1 VHDFTAWMQA
11 SALGHFMRESS
22 PWTYAI
28 VNLVHVLGIA
38 TLFGSL
44 VILDL
49 RLMGAWSRTRLATI
63 TDIATPVAL
72 LGFSVAV
79 VSGVGLFAT
88 KATEYV
94 GNPFLY
100 VKFPAIGFG
109 MLNVLLLRV
118 LPGWRARAERELSGP
133 ERLQLAFAGGISL
146 ACWLIAISAGRLIA
160 YW

>member
-11 SALGHFMRESS
+11 STLGHFMRESN

-28 VNLVHVLGIA
+28 VNLCHVLGIA

-44 VILDL
+44 VVLDL
-49 RLMGAWSRTRLATI
+49 RLMGVWRRVPLATI
-63 TDIATPVAL
+63 ADVAAPVAAF
-72 LGFSVAV
+72 GFSLAV
-79 VSGVGLFAT
+79 FTGVGLFAT

-100 VKFPAIGFG
+100 IKFPAIGLG
-109 MLNVLLLRV
+109 LINVLV
-118 LPGWRARAERELSGP
+118 LSRLPAWRARATRELSRG
-133 ERLQLAFAGGISL
+133 ERFQLAFAGGFSL
-146 ACWLIAISAGRLIA
+146 ACWLTAIAAGRLIA

>member
-11 SALGHFMRESS
+11 STLGHFMRESS

-28 VNLVHVLGIA
+28 VNLGHVLGIA

-44 VILDL
+44 VVLDL
-49 RLMGAWSRTRLATI
+49 RLMGAWRRVPLATI
-63 TDIATPVAL
+63 ADVAAPIAAF
-72 LGFSVAV
+72 GFSLAV
-79 VSGVGLFAT
+79 FTGVGLFAT

-100 VKFPAIGFG
+100 IKFPAIGLG
-109 MLNVLLLRV
+109 LINVLV
-118 LPGWRARAERELSGP
+118 LSRLSAWRERATRELSRG
-133 ERLQLAFAGGISL
+133 ERLQLALAGGISL
-146 ACWLIAISAGRLIA
+146 VCWFTAMAAGRLIA

>member
-11 SALGHFMRESS
+11 STLGHFMREST

-28 VNLVHVLGIA
+28 VNLCHVLGIA

-44 VILDL
+44 VVLDL
-49 RLMGAWSRTRLATI
+49 RLMGAWRRVPLATI
-63 TDIATPVAL
+63 ADVAAPVAAF
-72 LGFSVAV
+72 GFSLAV
-79 VSGVGLFAT
+79 FTGVGLFAT

-100 VKFPAIGFG
+100 IKFPAIGLG
-109 MLNVLLLRV
+109 LINVLV
-118 LPGWRARAERELSGP
+118 LSRLTAWRERATRELSRG
-133 ERLQLAFAGGISL
+133 ERVQLAFAGGISL
-146 ACWLIAISAGRLIA
+146 ACWVTAIAAGRLIA

>member
-11 SALGHFMRESS
+11 STLGHFMRESS

-28 VNLVHVLGIA
+28 VNLCHVLGVA

-44 VILDL
+44 VVLDL
-49 RLMGAWSRTRLATI
+49 RLMGVWRRVPLATI
-63 TDIATPVAL
+63 ADVVAPVAAF
-72 LGFSVAV
+72 GFSLAV
-79 VSGVGLFAT
+79 FTGMGLFAT

-100 VKFPAIGFG
+100 VKFPAIGLG
-109 MLNVLLLRV
+109 LINVLV
-118 LPGWRARAERELSGP
+118 LSRLTAWRERGARELSRAERF
-133 ERLQLAFAGGISL
+133 QLAVTGGISL
-146 ACWLIAISAGRLIA
+146 ACWFTAIAAGRLIA

>member
-11 SALGHFMRESS
+11 STLGHFMRESN

-28 VNLVHVLGIA
+28 VNLCHVLGIA

-44 VILDL
+44 VVLDL
-49 RLMGAWSRTRLATI
+49 RLMGAWRRVPLATI
-63 TDIATPVAL
+63 ADVAAPIAAF
-72 LGFSVAV
+72 GFSLAV
-79 VSGVGLFAT
+79 FTGVGLFAT

-100 VKFPAIGFG
+100 IKFPAIGLG
-109 MLNVLLLRV
+109 LVNVLV
-118 LPGWRARAERELSGP
+118 LSRLTAWRERATRELSRG
-133 ERLQLAFAGGISL
+133 ERVQLALAGGISL
-146 ACWLIAISAGRLIA
+146 ACWFTAIAAGRLIA

>member
-11 SALGHFMRESS
+11 STLGHFMRESN

-28 VNLVHVLGIA
+28 VNLCHVLGVA

-44 VILDL
+44 VVLDL
-49 RLMGAWSRTRLATI
+49 RLMGVWRRVPLATI
-63 TDIATPVAL
+63 TDVAAPVAAF
-72 LGFSVAV
+72 GFSLAV
-79 VSGVGLFAT
+79 FTGVGLFAT

-100 VKFPAIGFG
+100 VKFPAIGLG
-109 MLNVLLLRV
+109 LINVLVLTRLR
-118 LPGWRARAERELSGP
+118 GWRDRATRELSRG
-133 ERLQLAFAGGISL
+133 ERLQLGVVGGISL
-146 ACWLIAISAGRLIA
+146 ACWLTAIAAGRLIA

>member
-11 SALGHFMRESS
+11 STLGHFMRESN

-28 VNLVHVLGIA
+28 VNLCHVLGIA

-44 VILDL
+44 VVLDL
-49 RLMGAWSRTRLATI
+49 RLMGVWRRVPIATI
-63 TDIATPVAL
+63 ADVAAPVAAF
-72 LGFSVAV
+72 GFSLAV
-79 VSGVGLFAT
+79 FTGVGLFAT

-100 VKFPAIGFG
+100 IKFPAIGLG
-109 MLNVLLLRV
+109 LINVLVISRLTA
-118 LPGWRARAERELSGP
+118 WRERATRELSRG
-133 ERLQLAFAGGISL
+133 ERFQLACAGGLSL
-146 ACWLIAISAGRLIA
+146 ACWLTAIAAGRLIA

>member
-1 VHDFTAWMQA
+1 MHDFTAWMQA
-11 SALGHFMRESS
+11 STLGHFMRESN

-28 VNLVHVLGIA
+28 VNLTHVLGIA

-44 VILDL
+44 VVLDL
-49 RLMGAWSRTRLATI
+49 RLIGFWRRTPLATI
-63 TDIATPVAL
+63 ADVAAPVAAF
-72 LGFSVAV
+72 GFSMAV

-100 VKFPAIGFG
+100 IKFPAIGLG
-109 MLNVLLLRV
+109 MINVLALSRLTA
-118 LPGWRARAERELSGP
+118 WRERATRELSRG
-133 ERLQLAFAGGISL
+133 EHFQLALAGGLSL
-146 ACWLIAISAGRLIA
+146 ACWFTAIAAGRLIA